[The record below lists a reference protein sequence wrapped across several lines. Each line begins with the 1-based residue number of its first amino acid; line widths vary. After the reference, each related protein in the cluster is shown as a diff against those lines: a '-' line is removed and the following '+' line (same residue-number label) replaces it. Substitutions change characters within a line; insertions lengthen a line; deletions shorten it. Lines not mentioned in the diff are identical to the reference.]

1 MVTRQWTRAMAQPT
15 PQAKF
20 VYLAKL
26 FAYTTVMGSIVAQ
39 IQNLTQGKDLEDPTT
54 MDFFLKSIVKGGAA
68 SFLADAVSASAD
80 PTDRSLKDFVIPAA
94 LKDVINVGTMV
105 SGAGQQFLDD
115 RESSYGAE
123 AINTLKSNV
132 PFQNVWYTRLIF
144 DRIVI
149 AEMQEM
155 FDEGYRER
163 KQRRQESNYN
173 TSYWWDLD
181 NNSIEVPD
189 INMRD

>member
-1 MVTRQWTRAMAQPT
+1 
-15 PQAKF
+15 
-20 VYLAKL
+20 
-26 FAYTTVMGSIVAQ
+26 
-39 IQNLTQGKDLEDPTT
+39 
-54 MDFFLKSIVKGGAA
+54 
-68 SFLADAVSASAD
+68 
-80 PTDRSLKDFVIPAA
+80 
-94 LKDVINVGTMV
+94 MV

-155 FDEGYRER
+155 FDEGYREK
-163 KQRRQESNYN
+163 KQRRLEKYGNRF
-173 TSYWWDLD
+173 WWDMD
-181 NNSIEVPD
+181 NENIRIPD
-189 INMRD
+189 INMTD